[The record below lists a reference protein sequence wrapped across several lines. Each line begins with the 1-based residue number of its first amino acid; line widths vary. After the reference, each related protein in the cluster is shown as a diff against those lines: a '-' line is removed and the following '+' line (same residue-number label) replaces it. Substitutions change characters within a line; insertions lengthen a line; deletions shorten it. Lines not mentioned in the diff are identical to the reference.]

1 MIFRPGVT
9 GQRNTKHFRVI
20 ESDDIRGSTPSP
32 FYNFLFVNLR

>member
-20 ESDDIRGSTPSP
+20 ESDLMISEAPPLPRITI
-32 FYNFLFVNLR
+32 FYL